1 MEKNED
7 VLTTLQEVTGVGTG
21 VFKTI
26 LKQKKE
32 RIKLS
37 IEQLNVIFEDYYKA
51 IEKLG
56 DITDE
61 ISE

>member
-1 MEKNED
+1 M
-7 VLTTLQEVTGVGTG
+7 
-21 VFKTI
+21 
-26 LKQKKE
+26 
-32 RIKLS
+32 
-37 IEQLNVIFEDYYKA
+37 EQLNVIFENYYKA